1 MPKNPKKF
9 HRFLLP
15 KGQERWYN
23 DRKEASPRGE
33 TLAVFFIL

>member
-1 MPKNPKKF
+1 MLKNPKKS

-15 KGQERWYN
+15 KGQDRWYN